1 MDEFLLQLWGYVAI
15 LICLAGF
22 GGYPR
27 AFSLASV
34 WTVMFYLAICCSC
47 FFFIFAAGFYFCEIF
62 TNGHK
67 ASLRHLWIVLK
78 WSYADKTYTCWFRNL
93 YIWSKLCHNV
103 KFPTSLLQKS
113 KAFTTCL
120 RRPFYDQVST
130 LQQQRRVLEVV
141 FLYPCKEYGLWILS
155 GSLIRNSGDIA
166 LFSGGK
172 FDRVEI

>member
-1 MDEFLLQLWGYVAI
+1 
-15 LICLAGF
+15 
-22 GGYPR
+22 
-27 AFSLASV
+27 
-34 WTVMFYLAICCSC
+34 MFYLAVCCSC
-47 FFFIFAAGFYFCEIF
+47 FFFIFTAGFYFCEIF

-67 ASLRHLWIVLK
+67 TSLRHLWIVLK
-78 WSYADKTYTCWFRNL
+78 WSYVDKTYTCCFRNL
-93 YIWSKLCHNV
+93 YIWSKRSHNV

-141 FLYPCKEYGLWILS
+141 FLYPCKEYGLWILF

-166 LFSGGK
+166 VFWWQIRQGWDLITFPAAGIKKRGYNIYMLRWYLK
-172 FDRVEI
+172 TIFNCFLKKL